1 MRRFMVN
8 SSTLVS
14 PTRAVRNVRGVFCRA
29 VSRLAVFG
37 FLAGVLVGAGSV
49 ALVPATAEAQ
59 DSGTQRGI
67 RTASWTIWPT
77 LFLETRHDTNLF
89 RLADDEP
96 QSVRS
101 DITGPVS
108 ATYFRIRPGVSL
120 TNRGNQTVAIGA
132 GLLGD
137 FRAYLSDDDNV
148 KEQGAA
154 GGQGRINVDL
164 FPRGMFKLGVFDNFS
179 RELAQPNFSAPRSLD
194 YIRNQ
199 AGARIAI
206 RPGGTP
212 ERRPLSFTLSYANDL
227 QRFDEFSRGDTNSND
242 IFFRGVWLFF
252 PKTALVVD
260 ASMKNKSYVETHPQN
275 IDSGALRITAGLEG
289 LVTKKLAV
297 LLSAGFGDSNHDK
310 GDSFTGAIGEAA
322 LTYTPLPGLMGSIA
336 YRRDFVVSFLGNYYR
351 LDEVSLNANT
361 TLIQRVNLTGS
372 VAYTRAKFG
381 PFDPATLAAAGSTVE
396 VEEDRADD
404 VLRANVGASIHIY
417 RFIGLSL
424 GYILENTDS
433 NYQLRVDD
441 RLTDDASYTR
451 HVVYGSIDLRY

>member
-1 MRRFMVN
+1 MVN
-8 SSTLVS
+8 SSTLVFPIQAALS
-14 PTRAVRNVRGVFCRA
+14 ARETVCRLVTRLSVFA
-29 VSRLAVFG
+29 FV
-37 FLAGVLVGAGSV
+37 AGILVGVGS
-49 ALVPATAEAQ
+49 LTLFPATAEAQ
-59 DSGTQRGI
+59 DPGSQRGI
-67 RTASWTIWPT
+67 RTKGWTIWPT
-77 LFLETRHDTNLF
+77 FFLETRHDTNIF

-108 ATYFRIRPGVSL
+108 ATYLRLRPGVSM
-120 TNRGNQTVAIGA
+120 TNRGNKTVAIGA

-137 FRAYLSDDDNV
+137 FRAYLAGDDNV

-164 FPRGMFKLGVFDNFS
+164 FPRGVFKLGVFDNFT

-194 YIRNQ
+194 YFRNQ
-199 AGARIAI
+199 AGARLSI

-212 ERRPLSFTLSYANDL
+212 ERRPLSFTLSYANDI
-227 QRFDEFSRGDTNSND
+227 QRFDEFSRGDTTSHD

-260 ASMKNKSYVETHPQN
+260 ASMKNKGYVETHPQN
-275 IDSGALRITAGLEG
+275 IDSGALRVTAGLEG

-297 LLSAGFGDSNHDK
+297 LLSAGFGNSNHDE
-310 GDSFTGAIGEAA
+310 GDSFSGAIGEAA
-322 LTYTPLPGLMGSIA
+322 LTYTPMAGLMGSLA
-336 YRRDFVVSFLGNYYR
+336 YRRDYVISFLGNYYR

-361 TLIQRVNLTGS
+361 TLIQRLNLMGS
-372 VAYTRAKFG
+372 IAYTRAKFG
-381 PFDPATLAAAGSTVE
+381 PFDPADLAPGADVD
-396 VEEDRADD
+396 VNEERADD

-417 RFIGLSL
+417 RFVGLSL

-433 NYQLRVDD
+433 NYQLRVGD